1 LGFSRALAREGAK
14 YNIYVNTIA
23 PNAGTAMT
31 RTIMPEEMV
40 QAFKPDYIA
49 PLVVALCSDKVPNQP
64 TGNLYEV
71 GSGWVGRTRWQR
83 SGGHGFPVDVQL
95 TPEAVAAQFEK
106 ITNFDDGRADNPS
119 DPSDGL
125 KSIMANMQN
134 KQDGSRQV

>member
-83 SGGHGFPVDVQL
+83 SGGHGFPVDVKL

>member
-1 LGFSRALAREGAK
+1 LAREGAK

-49 PLVVALCSDKVPNQP
+49 PLVVLLCSDKVPPPP
-64 TGNLYEV
+64 TGGLFEV

-83 SGGHGFPVDVQL
+83 SGGHGFPVDRPL
-95 TPEAVAAQFEK
+95 TPEDIVKQWTK
-106 ITNFDDGRADNPS
+106 ICDFDDGRADHPEDS
-119 DPSDGL
+119 QEGL
-125 KSIMANMQN
+125 KSILANMQN
-134 KQDGSRQV
+134 RSGGASKV

>member
-49 PLVVALCSDKVPNQP
+49 PLVVALCSDKVPNEP

-83 SGGHGFPVDVQL
+83 SGGHGFPVDVKL

-134 KQDGSRQV
+134 RQGGSSKV